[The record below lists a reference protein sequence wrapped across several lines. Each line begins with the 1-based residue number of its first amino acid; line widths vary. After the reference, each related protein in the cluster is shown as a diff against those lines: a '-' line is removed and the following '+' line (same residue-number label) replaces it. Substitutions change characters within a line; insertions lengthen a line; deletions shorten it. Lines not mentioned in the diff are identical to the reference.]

1 MTADGI
7 EPSERERKQVQGPP
21 QTGPLALFGPQS
33 LDPRVWTPDIF
44 SESVVATLASH
55 AAVIKL
61 RRHEAT

>member
-7 EPSERERKQVQGPP
+7 EPSEREQKQVQGPP
-21 QTGPLALFGPQS
+21 SYGAPGT
-33 LDPRVWTPDIF
+33 VWTPDIF
-44 SESVVATLASH
+44 SEFDGATLASY